1 MWYVEAS
8 SLTVKAHLGIFQT
21 MLLPWHKTSYPK
33 HDIKL
38 LTTINMD
45 NNEIYAGAFAVI
57 ATFITAVFCTLS
69 ILKFL
74 YS

>member
-1 MWYVEAS
+1 MKS
-8 SLTVKAHLGIFQT
+8 NQ
-21 MLLPWHKTSYPK
+21 
-33 HDIKL
+33 
-38 LTTINMD
+38 MD
-45 NNEIYAGAFAVI
+45 KNEIYIGAFAVI